1 MSDSIQDANLYTNK
15 DKPQDIIHW
24 EELPTGSMQTL
35 WHPYILSG
43 AVNLLQGD
51 STAGKSYLSQAIIA
65 ALTTGQ
71 ALPNAE
77 PMPPCNVIIQNAEN
91 SFTHVI
97 KPRLEQLGADFTR
110 IKSINEEQ
118 GRLSLMSPKIEE
130 AIVRYDAKLFIAD
143 PIQAY
148 MNMYKLETVR
158 ETLVSLG
165 QMAARTGCAVLLI
178 GHLTKSQTKAQYRG
192 LGSQDIFNAIPS
204 VLNLGKVD
212 DDVRVICHN
221 KSNFFEV
228 GCPLA
233 FTLKDGFNWVGEY
246 DITLDELLAGDIT
259 PQRGRQREKAK
270 EFLEAFL
277 ENGEVS
283 SVDVYAQAEE
293 EGISRRTLE
302 RAKSELGVRSVQ
314 SGGGWAWKLD

>member
-1 MSDSIQDANLYTNK
+1 MTMKRLPN
-15 DKPQDIIHW
+15 IIHW
-24 EELPTGSMQTL
+24 DKIETGAMTAL

-71 ALPNAE
+71 VLPGAE
-77 PMPPCNVIIQNAEN
+77 IIPPCNVIIQNAEN
-91 SFTHVI
+91 SFSHVI

-110 IKSINEEQ
+110 IKSINESEN
-118 GRLSLMSPKIEE
+118 RLSLMSLLIEKT
-130 AIVRYDAKLFIAD
+130 IVQFKAKLFCAD

-165 QMAARTGCAVLLI
+165 QVAARTGCAILLI

-192 LGSQDIFNAIPS
+192 LGSQDIYNAIPS

-212 DDVRVICHN
+212 EDTRVMVHN
-221 KSNFFEV
+221 KSNFFNV
-228 GCPLA
+228 GVPLA
-233 FTLKDGFNWVGEY
+233 FTLQGGFRWVGEY
-246 DITLDELLAGDIT
+246 DITLDELLAESVS
-259 PQRGRQREKAK
+259 PQRGRQRKRTK
-270 EFLEAFL
+270 EFLEEIL
-277 ENGEVS
+277 ESGEIG
-283 SVDVYAQAEE
+283 SVDVYKLAEE

-302 RAKSELGVRSVQ
+302 RAKSELGVRSIQHADNWV
-314 SGGGWAWKLD
+314 WTID

>member
-1 MSDSIQDANLYTNK
+1 MS
-15 DKPQDIIHW
+15 DIIHW
-24 EELPTGSMQTL
+24 EEIATGKMTAL
-35 WHPYILSG
+35 WHPYILAG

-71 ALPNAE
+71 ALPGAE
-77 PMPPCNVIIQNAEN
+77 PLPPCNVIIQNAEN
-91 SFTHVI
+91 SYSHVI
-97 KPRLEQLGADFTR
+97 KPRLEMLGADFTR
-110 IKSINEEQ
+110 IKSIDESDK
-118 GRLSLMSPKIEE
+118 RLSLMSQSIEE
-130 AIVRYDAKLFIAD
+130 TIIKYEAKLFCVD

-165 QMAARTGCAVLLI
+165 QIAGRTGCAIFLI

-212 DDVRVICHN
+212 DDVRVIVHN

-228 GCPLA
+228 GSPIA
-233 FTLKDGFNWVGEY
+233 FTLKDGFNWIGEY
-246 DITLDELLAGDIT
+246 DITLDELLSGDIS
-259 PQRGRQREKAK
+259 PKRGRHRERAK
-270 EFLEAFL
+270 EFLETIL
-277 ENGEVS
+277 QSGEVS
-283 SVDVYAQAEE
+283 SEEVYTQAEAA
-293 EGISRRTLE
+293 GISRRTLE
-302 RAKSELGVRSVQ
+302 RAKSELGIRSIQ
-314 SGGGWAWKLD
+314 FAGGWVWTIDE

>member
-1 MSDSIQDANLYTNK
+1 M
-15 DKPQDIIHW
+15 QDIIHW
-24 EELPTGSMQTL
+24 EELPTGEMTAL

-97 KPRLEQLGADFTR
+97 KPRLQKLGADFTR
-110 IKSINEEQ
+110 IKSIDESTE
-118 GRLSLMSPKIEE
+118 RLSLMSPKIEE
-130 AIVRYDAKLFIAD
+130 TIVKYNAKIFTID

-148 MNMYKLETVR
+148 MNMYRLESVR

-165 QMAARTGCAVLLI
+165 QIAARTDCAILLI

-204 VLNLGKVD
+204 VLNLGKAD
-212 DDVRVICHN
+212 EDVRVMVHN
-221 KSNFFEV
+221 KSNFFEI
-228 GCPLA
+228 GCPIA
-233 FTLKDGFNWVGEY
+233 FTLKDGFNWIGEY
-246 DITLDELLAGDIT
+246 DITLDELLAGSIT
-259 PQRGRQREKAK
+259 PQRGHRREKAK
-270 EFLEAFL
+270 EFLQDIL
-277 ENGEVS
+277 ENGEVD
-283 SVDVYAQAEE
+283 SVEVYGRAEAS
-293 EGISRRTLE
+293 GISRRTLE
-302 RAKSELGVRSVQ
+302 RAKSELGVRSKQYV
-314 SGGGWAWKLD
+314 GGWVWMIE

>member
-1 MSDSIQDANLYTNK
+1 MTA
-15 DKPQDIIHW
+15 
-24 EELPTGSMQTL
+24 L

-77 PMPPCNVIIQNAEN
+77 PLPPCNVIIQNAEN
-91 SFTHVI
+91 SFSHVI

-110 IKSINEEQ
+110 IKSIDESK

-130 AIVRYDAKLFIAD
+130 TITHYDAKIFCVD

-148 MNMYKLETVR
+148 MNMYRLETVR
-158 ETLVSLG
+158 ETLVTLG
-165 QMAARTGCAVLLI
+165 QVAARTDCAILLI

-212 DDVRVICHN
+212 DDLRVMVHN
-221 KSNFFEV
+221 KSNFFEIGV
-228 GCPLA
+228 PIA
-233 FTLKDGFNWVGEY
+233 FTLKDSFNWIGEY
-246 DITLDELLAGDIT
+246 DITLDELLAGSIS

-270 EFLEAFL
+270 VFLEAIL
-277 ENGEVS
+277 ESGEVDS
-283 SVDVYAQAEE
+283 AEVYEQAEAD
-293 EGISRRTLE
+293 GISRRTLE

-314 SGGGWAWKLD
+314 HSNGWVWTLD

>member
-1 MSDSIQDANLYTNK
+1 MSDKIQDTTEATENST
-15 DKPQDIIHW
+15 QAIIHW
-24 EELPTGSMQTL
+24 DEIETGTMTAL

-91 SFTHVI
+91 SFSHVI
-97 KPRLEQLGADFTR
+97 KPRLQQLGADFTR
-110 IKSINEEQ
+110 IKSIDESEK
-118 GRLSLMSPKIEE
+118 RLSLMSPKIEE
-130 AIVRYDAKLFIAD
+130 TIIKYEAKLFCVD

-148 MNMYKLETVR
+148 MNMYRLETVR

-165 QMAARTGCAVLLI
+165 QVAARTNCAILLI

-192 LGSQDIFNAIPS
+192 LGSQDVFNSIPS
-204 VLNLGKVD
+204 VLNLGKVGD
-212 DDVRVICHN
+212 DDVRVMVHN

-228 GCPLA
+228 ASPLA
-233 FTLKDGFNWVGEY
+233 FTLKNGFQWIGEY
-246 DITLDELLAGDIT
+246 DITLDELLAGSVT
-259 PQRGRQREKAK
+259 TQRGHQREKAK
-270 EFLEAFL
+270 DFLQTIL
-277 ENGEVS
+277 EDGEVN
-283 SVDVYAQAEE
+283 SVEVYEQAEAN
-293 EGISRRTLE
+293 GISRRTLE
-302 RAKSELGVRSVQ
+302 RAKSELGVKSIQHANSWVW
-314 SGGGWAWKLD
+314 SLE